1 MKFGIGIPT
10 CREGRDYP
18 SNFGG
23 PTEMA
28 ELSQIAEKL
37 GIDYVWGDDHITP
50 GEALLKKD
58 VKPPS
63 FFEVILSMSYVAAAT
78 KKIRLG
84 IGVLVI
90 VWRDPVLVAKQIATL
105 DVFSGGRVTLG
116 VGIGGTRDEFE
127 SVFPR
132 MKKARRGKVLDEQLE
147 VLNLLF
153 TKDNASYSGE
163 YFAFEDLSF
172 HPKPQQKQFPFY
184 ITAFAKDT
192 PESLSRMARWASLC
206 AVNPTIESV
215 RSRRE
220 GLQPYLEKLG
230 KDISQ
235 VELTTLP
242 TASVGRTHKEA
253 VERLQRSRLFDRYKG
268 QPVEKIEAA
277 NFIGTPAEITE
288 KVKALEKAG
297 LGQCAPQRFA
307 ANSYQELKEQVY
319 MFGEEVVP
327 NFK

>member
-18 SNFGG
+18 SNFSGSA
-23 PTEMA
+23 EMV
-28 ELSQIAEKL
+28 ELSQLAERL

-50 GEALLKKD
+50 GETLLKKD

-78 KKIRLG
+78 RKIRLG

-105 DVFSGGRVTLG
+105 DQFSGGRVTLG
-116 VGIGGTRDEFE
+116 VGIGGTREEFE

-132 MKKARRGKVLDEQLE
+132 MKRARRGKILDEQLE

-153 TKDNASYSGE
+153 TTDNASYDGE
-163 YFAFEDLSF
+163 YFAFNDLSLN
-172 HPKPQQKQFPFY
+172 PKPTQKPFPFY
-184 ITAFAKDT
+184 VTAFAKDT
-192 PESLSRMARWASLC
+192 PESLTRMARFASLC

-215 RSRRE
+215 RNRIE
-220 GLQPYLEKLG
+220 GLKPYLEQAG
-230 KDISQ
+230 RDVSQ
-235 VELTTLP
+235 LELTTLP
-242 TASVGRTHKEA
+242 TASIGRTHQEA

-268 QPVEKIEAA
+268 QPLEKVEAA
-277 NFIGTPAEITE
+277 NLIGTPAEITE

-297 LGQCAPQRFA
+297 LGQCGPQRFA
-307 ANSYQELKEQVY
+307 ANSYQELKEQVQ

-327 NFK
+327 NFR